1 MDKERLKAMIWKS
14 YIRVKRNPFSL
25 IMFHAIPVVTITLF
39 TLTFLRSPHK
49 MPLAI
54 YPGDRTG
61 GNLSQLFISES
72 FIFPLK
78 LKHLVN
84 SVAIVVHRVCYHEN
98 DHTVWFTHTHT
109 TNSDFASLDNL
120 DNYFLQKSI
129 FPTEEMAID
138 SVKRGKSYYAMIFS
152 DNFTE
157 AFTGRYI
164 DVYRSEAD
172 EIDIDGSKIRL
183 YPDNSNF
190 IFAVYMQRA
199 VLNYFEQFM
208 RQFSVNMGYNPI
220 TFNIPIDVK
229 PPVYGKMETD
239 LGKYPVDTLVVSRKG
254 WDTTINMYRAN
265 PQDITSCRR

>member
-1 MDKERLKAMIWKS
+1 M
-14 YIRVKRNPFSL
+14 Y
-25 IMFHAIPVVTITLF
+25 AIT
-39 TLTFLRSPHK
+39 
-49 MPLAI
+49 
-54 YPGDRTG
+54 Y
-61 GNLSQLFISES
+61 
-72 FIFPLK
+72 
-78 LKHLVN
+78 
-84 SVAIVVHRVCYHEN
+84 
-98 DHTVWFTHTHT
+98 T
-109 TNSDFASLDNL
+109 TNSGFASLDNL

-172 EIDIDGSKIRL
+172 EIDIEGSKIRL

-239 LGKYPVDTLVVSRKG
+239 LGKCPVDTKVVSRKG
-254 WDTTINMYRAN
+254 PHN
-265 PQDITSCRR
+265 